1 MSRFNTPQT
10 IKLSDLRLA
19 LASAKLRQLTQGRTC
34 LLAAITPAPMLRAD
48 CSSRGRMLLRSGIA
62 EYGMTRCHVGPIDRG
77 HITALIERTRNCHGL
92 PEVRKTWGAGLRTLL
107 AEPRYVLNGG
117 AA

>member
-10 IKLSDLRLA
+10 IKLSDLGLA

-34 LLAAITPAPMLRAD
+34 LLAAITPAPMIRAD
-48 CSSRGRMLLRSGIA
+48 CSMLLRSGFA
-62 EYGMTRCHVGPIDRG
+62 EYGMTRCNVMPMQRG
-77 HITALIERTRNCHGL
+77 HIAKLIERTRNCQGL